1 MSENMHRNNQTEG
14 IRSQALATYTLNKF
28 KHANAEEEL
37 QKLKSIARKDDN
49 RQWWSD
55 KNESDFNPHHWWRYI
70 YTHDVETTSY
80 ALLALLEQSTVE
92 TDELLPIIRWLMAQ
106 RNSFGGFVS
115 TQDTIVGLQALV
127 KFVEKSNY
135 ESAQMQVDVSGSGGE
150 RQKKDT
156 LHLNNDNSLLYQTVE
171 VCYVLFA
178 SIYREN
184 ILLLYIYA
192 NFCSSSSFDYS
203 SCLPRLNKWT
213 LWPPA
218 LEWL

>member
-1 MSENMHRNNQTEG
+1 MSENIHDSNQTEG

-28 KHANAEEEL
+28 KHVKAEDEL

-49 RQWWSD
+49 RQWWTD
-55 KNESDFNPHHWWRYI
+55 KNESNINPHHWWLNI
-70 YTHDVETTSY
+70 YTYDVETTSY

-106 RNSFGGFVS
+106 RNSYGGFVS

-135 ESAQMQVDVSGSGGE
+135 ESAQMQVDVSGLGGE

-171 VCYVLFA
+171 VCCVLFA
-178 SIYREN
+178 FIYRIN
-184 ILLLYIYA
+184 ILL
-192 NFCSSSSFDYS
+192 
-203 SCLPRLNKWT
+203 
-213 LWPPA
+213 
-218 LEWL
+218 